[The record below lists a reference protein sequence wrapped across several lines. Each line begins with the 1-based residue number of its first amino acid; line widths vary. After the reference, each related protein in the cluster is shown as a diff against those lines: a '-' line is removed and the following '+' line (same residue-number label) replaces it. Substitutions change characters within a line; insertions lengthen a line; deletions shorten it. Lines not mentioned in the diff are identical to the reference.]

1 LKDIGIILHLC
12 DFSSTFIRVL
22 MQLGGDETYIPY
34 LLCIFI
40 RGHYPT
46 ANDFGSEVIPMAA
59 KDYDVQVF
67 MR

>member
-1 LKDIGIILHLC
+1 VISPC
-12 DFSSTFIRVL
+12 TFIRVL
-22 MQLGGDETYIPY
+22 MQLWGDETYVLY

-67 MR
+67 MC

>member
-1 LKDIGIILHLC
+1 MHLHSC
-12 DFSSTFIRVL
+12 SDAV
-22 MQLGGDETYIPY
+22 GGDETYVLY